1 MPTLGM
7 VEEFIA
13 AEGRGHEAR
22 RNAKWAAVGTA
33 AALAACQLEV
43 TQAVRALLGS
53 CPPRGP
59 LNPHTIATHH
69 RDEYSIETL
78 TFEGVPGSVITANL
92 YTPIGRPEPFPA
104 VAIFSGDAP
113 EGKKQAERQRMGQLL
128 ARRGIAALLFDSPG
142 QGERLEYYDSTL
154 RRSWLG
160 RTPGV
165 ERSHLGHPMFL
176 TGNRLAHW
184 MAFEGSRALDFLASR
199 PEIDARRLGIVGDGS
214 SDALIRIVCCLEARL
229 AAAALV
235 ADTHHDPVLGG
246 DCIES
251 TLPGVLAQGILPQDF
266 LIPFA
271 PRPLLMVR
279 CAGQKDKLPHEKT
292 VTDLSRAYKILGKA
306 NQFEAAEE
314 RGVCGFAKFTRT
326 RIVDHFA
333 RAFGMGVER
342 LRDLEAA
349 GEPLELLRCTET
361 GQVLNSLNAP
371 SLLSIH
377 AKLAHELPPPI
388 AAPADSAAAVALRAD
403 LRARFAP
410 LLCLPEAVQPVA
422 CEVESRSNDWGLQVE
437 KGRIVVAEGLYAPY
451 SFYTRPANTD
461 SGTRVASPVLLALHE
476 RGIAGVTGA
485 SAWMKSIPQA
495 GYHVMAIDVPG
506 VGETRLQAD
515 REENDGYEATLN
527 GTESIW
533 ARRAL
538 NAGLNLFGLDVF
550 SVLRTIQYLKTR
562 WDVDKS
568 RIVVSGTGRGALWGL
583 YASALDKDVSRV
595 ALLRGLSSY
604 KCLAE
609 RCRHNHHFSV
619 YLPGCL
625 KVFDLQHVAA
635 CIAPRPLKLINFVDQ
650 RKERRSIDAMRAD
663 YAFTASMYAALGAG
677 DQFDVA
683 TSDSA
688 PETLGM
694 ILKTIGAA

>member
-1 MPTLGM
+1 M
-7 VEEFIA
+7 
-13 AEGRGHEAR
+13 
-22 RNAKWAAVGTA
+22 
-33 AALAACQLEV
+33 
-43 TQAVRALLGS
+43 
-53 CPPRGP
+53 
-59 LNPHTIATHH
+59 
-69 RDEYSIETL
+69 
-78 TFEGVPGSVITANL
+78 
-92 YTPIGRPEPFPA
+92 
-104 VAIFSGDAP
+104 
-113 EGKKQAERQRMGQLL
+113 
-128 ARRGIAALLFDSPG
+128 
-142 QGERLEYYDSTL
+142 
-154 RRSWLG
+154 
-160 RTPGV
+160 
-165 ERSHLGHPMFL
+165 
-176 TGNRLAHW
+176 
-184 MAFEGSRALDFLASR
+184 
-199 PEIDARRLGIVGDGS
+199 
-214 SDALIRIVCCLEARL
+214 
-229 AAAALV
+229 
-235 ADTHHDPVLGG
+235 
-246 DCIES
+246 
-251 TLPGVLAQGILPQDF
+251 
-266 LIPFA
+266 
-271 PRPLLMVR
+271 
-279 CAGQKDKLPHEKT
+279 
-292 VTDLSRAYKILGKA
+292 
-306 NQFEAAEE
+306 
-314 RGVCGFAKFTRT
+314 
-326 RIVDHFA
+326 
-333 RAFGMGVER
+333 
-342 LRDLEAA
+342 
-349 GEPLELLRCTET
+349 
-361 GQVLNSLNAP
+361 
-371 SLLSIH
+371 
-377 AKLAHELPPPI
+377 
-388 AAPADSAAAVALRAD
+388 
-403 LRARFAP
+403 
-410 LLCLPEAVQPVA
+410 
-422 CEVESRSNDWGLQVE
+422 
-437 KGRIVVAEGLYAPY
+437 AEGLYAPY